1 MEDLTILLQNH
12 WLLILLIL
20 IILFAIWKFVNIYN
34 SIIVAENEIDNMKG
48 AIDSLLKMK
57 FNLID
62 NLVNI
67 VKGYMKYE
75 RETLEKIVRLRNK
88 VDKEK
93 DFIKRNEI
101 DREINPYLRTL
112 FIQVENYPEL
122 KANQNVLDL
131 QRTLYDIESQIAAAR
146 RGYNDAIVNY
156 NNIIETFPSNIV
168 ANMFNFKPKK
178 VFRLDESRDEN
189 IYITL

>member
-1 MEDLTILLQNH
+1 MEDLTIFLQNY

-20 IILFAIWKFVNIYN
+20 IILFTVWKFVNIYN

-75 RETLEKIVRLRNK
+75 RETLEKIVRLRDK

-93 DFIKRNEI
+93 DFIKKNEI
-101 DREINPYLRTL
+101 EREVNPYLRTL
-112 FIQVENYPEL
+112 FIQVENYPDL

-146 RGYNDAIVNY
+146 RGYNDAVVNY

-168 ANMFNFKPKK
+168 ANMFNFKKAEFLLFPGERQN
-178 VFRLDESRDEN
+178 VAVEF
-189 IYITL
+189 